1 MVRLRR
7 NTKYFIIAAMF
18 IVSIFIGLER
28 SRFLKS
34 FRQTAP
40 TINLSDFQKTYDKAS
55 NSKKIKMVFNV
66 EEINAPVSELNG
78 ILSEYNIFTR
88 NSDSKSNYTVSILE
102 FPDSLFTDVMSD
114 LREIKGLT
122 EEKVKTPED
131 VSFDI
136 DIEEH
141 LNNKIIVRERIKESL
156 KNPRLNQES
165 IERLRFSL
173 NSVQTSIDSLNNQK
187 TIQERNRTF
196 NLLFLTILQ
205 RSGRT
210 YTAMRI
216 LKSFGIFIGYFLIYM
231 VAFTILLFILFFMM
245 NSILKLMSALGLRTA
260 RGTSKGY
267 NYSYGSYGRK
277 VKRVYKGKKEKEPEK
292 KE

>member
-7 NTKYFIIAAMF
+7 NTKYFIIGIMF

-34 FRQTAP
+34 FRHTAQS
-40 TINLSDFQKTYDKAS
+40 INLSDFQKTYDKAS

-66 EEINAPVSELNG
+66 EEISVPVSELNG
-78 ILSEYNIFTR
+78 VLSEYNIFTR

-102 FPDSLFTDVMSD
+102 FPDSLFTGVMSD
-114 LREIKGLT
+114 LRKIKGLT

-173 NSVQTSIDSLNNQK
+173 NSVQTSIDSLNNRK
-187 TIQERNRTF
+187 TIQERNKNF

-205 RSGRT
+205 KSGRT

-216 LKSFGIFIGYFLIYM
+216 VKSFGIFIGYFIIYM
-231 VAFTILLFILFFMM
+231 VAFIILLFILFFLMH
-245 NSILKLMSALGLRTA
+245 SILKLMSVLGLRTA

-277 VKRVYKGKKEKEPEK
+277 VKRIYKGKKEKEPEK

>member
-7 NTKYFIIAAMF
+7 NTKYFIIGIMF
-18 IVSIFIGLER
+18 IVSIFVGLER

-40 TINLSDFQKTYDKAS
+40 SINLSDFQKTYDNAY

-66 EEINAPVSELNG
+66 EEINVPVSELNG
-78 ILSEYNIFTR
+78 VLSEYSIFTK

-156 KNPRLNQES
+156 KNPRLNQDS

-205 RSGRT
+205 KSDRT

-216 LKSFGIFIGYFLIYM
+216 AKSFGIFLGYFLIYM
-231 VAFTILLFILFFMM
+231 VALTILLLILFFMM
-245 NSILKLMSALGLRTA
+245 NIILKLMSALGLRTA

>member
-1 MVRLRR
+1 MVRLRS
-7 NTKYFIIAAMF
+7 NTKYFIIGIMF

-40 TINLSDFQKTYDKAS
+40 SINLSDFQKTYDKAS

-66 EEINAPVSELNG
+66 EEISAPVSELNG
-78 ILSEYNIFTR
+78 ILSEYNIFTK

-141 LNNKIIVRERIKESL
+141 LNNKVIVRERIKESL
-156 KNPRLNQES
+156 KNPRLNQDS

-173 NSVQTSIDSLNNQK
+173 NSVQTSIDSLNNRK

-205 RSGRT
+205 KSGRT

-216 LKSFGIFIGYFLIYM
+216 AKSFGIFLGYFLIYM
-231 VAFTILLFILFFMM
+231 VAFTIFLFFLFFMM
-245 NSILKLMSALGLRTA
+245 DFILKLMTKLGLRTA

-277 VKRVYKGKKEKEPEK
+277 VKRVYKGKKEKETEK

>member
-7 NTKYFIIAAMF
+7 NTKYFIVLLMF
-18 IVSIFIGLER
+18 IVSIFIGLEQ
-28 SRFLKS
+28 SNFLKS
-34 FRQTAP
+34 FRQKAP
-40 TINLSDFQKTYDKAS
+40 SIKLTVFQKTYDKAS

-66 EEINAPVSELNG
+66 EEISVPVSELNDV
-78 ILSEYNIFTR
+78 LSEYNIFTR

-102 FPDSLFTDVMSD
+102 FPDSLFTDVMTD
-114 LREIKGLT
+114 LRKIKGLT

-141 LNNKIIVRERIKESL
+141 LNNKIIVKERIKESL

-187 TIQERNRTF
+187 TIQDRNRTF

-205 RSGRT
+205 KSDRA
-210 YTAMRI
+210 YTVMRI
-216 LKSFGIFIGYFLIYM
+216 AKSFGKFIGYFLIYM
-231 VAFTILLFILFFMM
+231 VAFTIILFILFFIM
-245 NSILKLMSALGLRTA
+245 NFILKLMAALGLRTA

>member
-1 MVRLRR
+1 MVRLRS
-7 NTKYFIIAAMF
+7 NTKYFIIGIMF

-40 TINLSDFQKTYDKAS
+40 SINLSDFQKTYDKAS

-66 EEINAPVSELNG
+66 EDKNIPVSELDEV
-78 ILSEYNIFTR
+78 ISEYNIIDKK
-88 NSDSKSNYTVSILE
+88 SDSKSNYAVSILE

-156 KNPRLNQES
+156 KNPRLNQDS

-173 NSVQTSIDSLNNQK
+173 NSVQTSIDSLNNRK

-205 RSGRT
+205 KSGRT

-216 LKSFGIFIGYFLIYM
+216 VKSFGIFLGYFLIYM
-231 VAFTILLFILFFMM
+231 VAFTIFLFFLFFMM
-245 NSILKLMSALGLRTA
+245 NSILKLMSKLGLRTA

>member
-7 NTKYFIIAAMF
+7 NTKYFIIGIMF
-18 IVSIFIGLER
+18 IVSIFVGLER

-40 TINLSDFQKTYDKAS
+40 SINLSDFQKTYDNAY

-66 EEINAPVSELNG
+66 EEINVPVSELNG
-78 ILSEYNIFTR
+78 VLSEYSIFTK

-156 KNPRLNQES
+156 KNPRLNQDS

-196 NLLFLTILQ
+196 NLLFLTIL
-205 RSGRT
+205 RKSGRT

-216 LKSFGIFIGYFLIYM
+216 AKSFGIFLGYFLIYM
-231 VAFTILLFILFFMM
+231 VAFTILLLILFFMM
-245 NSILKLMSALGLRTA
+245 NIILKLMSALGLRTA

>member
-1 MVRLRR
+1 MIRLRR

-18 IVSIFIGLER
+18 IVSIFIGLEQ
-28 SRFLKS
+28 SNFLKS
-34 FRQTAP
+34 FRPRA
-40 TINLSDFQKTYDKAS
+40 LSIHLTDFQKTYDKAS

-66 EEINAPVSELNG
+66 EEMSVPVSELNE

-88 NSDSKSNYTVSILE
+88 NSDLKSNYTVSILE

-114 LREIKGLT
+114 LRKIKGLT

-141 LNNKIIVRERIKESL
+141 LNNKIIVRERIKENL
-156 KNPRLNQES
+156 KSPRLTQEG
-165 IERLRFSL
+165 IERLKFSL
-173 NSVQTSIDSLNNQK
+173 NSIQTSIDSLNNQK
-187 TIQERNRTF
+187 TIQERNRNF
-196 NLLFLTILQ
+196 NLLFLTIIQ
-205 RSGRT
+205 KSYRT
-210 YTAMRI
+210 YTALRI
-216 LKSFGIFIGYFLIYM
+216 AKSFGKFIGYFLIYM
-231 VAFTILLFILFFMM
+231 VAFIIILLILFFMM
-245 NSILKLMSALGLRTA
+245 NSILKLMTALGLRTA

>member
-1 MVRLRR
+1 MLRLRR
-7 NTKYFIIAAMF
+7 STKYFIIVVMF

-28 SRFLKS
+28 SKFLKS
-34 FRQTAP
+34 FRYTAP
-40 TINLSDFQKTYDKAS
+40 SINLSDFQRTYNKAS

-66 EEINAPVSELNG
+66 GEISVPVSELDEV
-78 ILSEYNIFTR
+78 ISEYNIFTK

-102 FPDSLFTDVMSD
+102 FPDSLFTDVMSN
-114 LREIKGLT
+114 LRKIKGLI
-122 EEKVKTPED
+122 EEKVKTPEG

-173 NSVQTSIDSLNNQK
+173 NSIQTSIDSLNNWKIIQK
-187 TIQERNRTF
+187 RNRTF
-196 NLLFLTILQ
+196 NLLFLTIIQ
-205 RSGRT
+205 KSDRT
-210 YTAMRI
+210 YTAKRI
-216 LKSFGIFIGYFLIYM
+216 TRSFGVFLGYFLIYM
-231 VAFTILLFILFFMM
+231 VAFTILLFILLFFM
-245 NSILKLMSALGLRTA
+245 NFILKFMSALGFRTA

-277 VKRVYKGKKEKEPEK
+277 VKRIYKGKKDKEPEK